1 MSIIMTG
8 TTKDQ
13 EAGKGV
19 VFSPDLDPTLSIE
32 IPQELI
38 ASSRSLPSG
47 GSGTR
52 GDRVAIALD
61 LPDTPETKVLLAW
74 AAAMETALH
83 TLASRTRTAAAAD
96 PTERASS
103 ACLKC
108 IHRCEKIVVPEDDR
122 LAGVICMLN
131 CPCD

>member
-1 MSIIMTG
+1 MATIRRRHQTPRTASDLSDHISTKVLDQSIQRG
-8 TTKDQ
+8 FDGWQ
-13 EAGKGV
+13 RADVLEQLV
-19 VFSPDLDPTLSIE
+19 
-32 IPQELI
+32 
-38 ASSRSLPSG
+38 
-47 GSGTR
+47 TR